1 MNLRNRD
8 RDHGGEHG
16 MNSMTD
22 IIFILLMFF
31 MMTSTLT
38 APSALNLQ
46 LPGKSNA
53 TAKKADEQLIDV
65 GIDGDGSYLLNGR
78 LASLMLVQDQLKELR
93 ATKLEE
99 VYVTVSPSPEAPVE
113 NVVEIMDLTYQ
124 LGITAILNT
133 VE

>member
-8 RDHGGEHG
+8 RERSGEHG

-38 APSALNLQ
+38 APSALNLM
-46 LPGKSNA
+46 LPGNSA
-53 TAKKADEQLIDV
+53 TTANKAKDKLIDV
-65 GIDGDGSYLLNGR
+65 GIEEDGTYSLNGR
-78 LASLMLVQDQLKELR
+78 LASLMLVQEQLKSLR
-93 ATKLEE
+93 ESSLEE

-124 LGITAILNT
+124 LGISAILNT
-133 VE
+133 LE

>member
-1 MNLRNRD
+1 MNLRNRE
-8 RDHGGEHG
+8 RNRSGEHG

-46 LPGKSNA
+46 LPGNSKT
-53 TAKKADEQLIDV
+53 TANKAKERLIDV
-65 GIDGDGSYLLNGR
+65 AIEPDGSYLLNGR
-78 LASLMLVQDQLKELR
+78 SSSLLLVQDQLKALR
-93 ATKLEE
+93 ANSLED
-99 VYVTVSPSPEAPVE
+99 VFITVSPAAEAPVE

-124 LGITAILNT
+124 LGINAILNT
-133 VE
+133 AE

>member
-8 RDHGGEHG
+8 REGKGEHG

-38 APSALNLQ
+38 APSALNLL
-46 LPGKSNA
+46 LPGNSA
-53 TAKKADEQLIDV
+53 TTANKAKDKLIDV
-65 GIDGDGSYLLNGR
+65 GIEADGSYSLNGR
-78 LASLMLVQDQLKELR
+78 LASLLLVQEQLKSLR
-93 ATKLEE
+93 ENSLED

-113 NVVEIMDLTYQ
+113 NVVEIMDITYQ
-124 LGITAILNT
+124 LGINAILNT
-133 VE
+133 LE

>member
-8 RDHGGEHG
+8 REHSGEHG

-38 APSALNLQ
+38 APSALNLM
-46 LPGKSNA
+46 LPGNSA
-53 TAKKADEQLIDV
+53 TTAKKAKDKLIDV
-65 GIDGDGSYLLNGR
+65 GIEEDGSYSLNGR
-78 LASLMLVQDQLKELR
+78 LASLILVQEQLKSLR
-93 ATKLEE
+93 ENSLEE
-99 VYVTVSPSPEAPVE
+99 VFVTVSPSSEAPVE

-133 VE
+133 LD

>member
-1 MNLRNRD
+1 MNLRKRD
-8 RDHGGEHG
+8 REHSGEHG

-38 APSALNLQ
+38 APSALNLM
-46 LPGKSNA
+46 LPGNSKT
-53 TAKKADEQLIDV
+53 TANKAKERLTDV
-65 GIDGDGSYLLNGR
+65 GIESDGSYLLNGR
-78 LASLMLVQDQLKELR
+78 LSSLLLVQDQLKALR
-93 ATKLEE
+93 ANTLED
-99 VYVTVSPSPEAPVE
+99 VFVTVSPSPEAPVE

-124 LGITAILNT
+124 LGINAILNT